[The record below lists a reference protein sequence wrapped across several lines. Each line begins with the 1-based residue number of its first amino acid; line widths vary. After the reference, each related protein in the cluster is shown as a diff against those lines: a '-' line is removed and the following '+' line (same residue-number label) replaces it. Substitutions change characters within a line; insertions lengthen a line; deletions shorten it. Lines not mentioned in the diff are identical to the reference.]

1 MGSQRVRHDWVTNT
15 HNLYTISLP
24 QGPLFWSV
32 KSHFPLQVQLL
43 AHSALSS
50 QFILCWRLLAALPS
64 LLPLFSS
71 SVCAQ
76 EGWLMWTSW
85 TGFFCHWPM
94 QTSTRERLKVGEGW
108 SWSIIP
114 PVPYL
119 SVTRTECGQKPSL
132 SLGCF
137 LQRANHHLWVP
148 LTIFSC
154 WLFRTRGGNS
164 SHVLLKLVHS
174 LKKLIQFECAMS
186 SSALTLSNV
195 PSSHSK

>member
-1 MGSQRVRHDWVTNT
+1 MLETSGCPSQASFHFFPALFVPRKAGLCELHE
-15 HNLYTISLP
+15 
-24 QGPLFWSV
+24 QGYSV
-32 KSHFPLQVQLL
+32 IGQCKHQQEKDSRWEKSEVE
-43 AHSALSS
+43 
-50 QFILCWRLLAALPS
+50 
-64 LLPLFSS
+64 
-71 SVCAQ
+71 VC
-76 EGWLMWTSW
+76 
-85 TGFFCHWPM
+85 
-94 QTSTRERLKVGEGW
+94 
-108 SWSIIP
+108 IP